1 MAKKPYDPRDRF
13 YKQAKQEGLRA
24 RSAFKLQEIDQRL
37 HLYRKGMSVLDLG
50 AAPGGWL
57 QILAQAVGPAGRVV
71 GIDLQAIQG
80 MGPTV
85 RTAVLDIYAPDLE
98 AKLAELHEGRFDAIT
113 SDMAPKT
120 TGIKMT
126 DEARS
131 IALAEQALAL
141 CDRLLQPGGSFVAKV
156 FEGGGFEEYLR
167 QVKAAFEKVKLVRP
181 EATRGRSVEIY
192 VVGQGFR
199 GARSAEGARDGLEGG
214 EAPVD

>member
-1 MAKKPYDPRDRF
+1 MAKRPYNPRDRF

-24 RSAFKLQEIDQRL
+24 RSAYKLQEIDQRFRL
-37 HLYRKGMSVLDLG
+37 FRKGMSILDLG

-57 QILAQAVGPAGRVV
+57 QILAQAVGPQGRVV
-71 GIDLQAIQG
+71 GIDLQPIQG

-85 RTAVLDIYAPDLE
+85 RTAVLDIYAPDLVE
-98 AKLAELHEGRFDAIT
+98 RLAELHEGPFDAIT

-120 TGIKMT
+120 TGIKTT

-141 CDRLLQPGGSFVAKV
+141 CERLLRPGGSFVAKV
-156 FEGGGFEEYLR
+156 FEGAGFDEYLR
-167 QVKAAFEKVKLVRP
+167 QVKAAFGKVKLVRP

-192 VVGQGFR
+192 VVGTSFR
-199 GARSAEGARDGLEGG
+199 APEGRDR
-214 EAPVD
+214 AD

>member
-1 MAKKPYDPRDRF
+1 MAKKPYNPKDRF

-37 HLYRKGMSVLDLG
+37 HLYRKGMSILDLG

-57 QILAQAVGPAGRVV
+57 QILAQAVGPSGRVV
-71 GIDLQAIQG
+71 GIDLQPIQG

-85 RTAVLDIYAPDLE
+85 QTAVLDIYAPDLD
-98 AKLAELHEGRFDAIT
+98 AQLAQLHDGPFDAIT

-141 CDRLLQPGGSFVAKV
+141 CERLLRPGGSFVAKV
-156 FEGGGFEEYLR
+156 FEGGGFDEYLR
-167 QVKAAFEKVKLVRP
+167 QVKAAFGQVKLVRP

-192 VVGQGFR
+192 VVGLAFR
-199 GARSAEGARDGLEGG
+199 AARGREGEPPPAD
-214 EAPVD
+214 